1 MRVLWATF
9 FTTWSYFKVIGGWV
23 GWTQCPQNQHLMN
36 AHRLWWELH
45 FCGYLNGGAFGLTT
59 KQSCKQMGQ
68 KIFLNL
74 VSIIFKQIV
83 SVRGG
88 GEETAVI
95 SSLSNPLAVY
105 RLWMVLVKLGRDR
118 TCGENDQ
125 ILSDT

>member
-1 MRVLWATF
+1 MSSQSTPGECSQTLMGVAFLWIP
-9 FTTWSYFKVIGGWV
+9 Y
-23 GWTQCPQNQHLMN
+23 
-36 AHRLWWELH
+36 
-45 FCGYLNGGAFGLTT
+45 GGALGLTT
-59 KQSCKQMGQ
+59 KQSCKQMWQ